1 MRPGFPHSMRRAPLL
16 TVVAFALIVFL
27 SSDGLRTVHG
37 GFGNVPAPFEHTV
50 RIGVLGLFHPQELV
64 VTATVGQALVV
75 RSGRQTMVLERSGI
89 PSANMWLE
97 NSEVVV
103 SSGSQMLHASTI
115 QVASREDQPVNFVLE
130 IPGKIIR
137 RYRGVLDVKASSG
150 HLSAMVTLDLE
161 TAVASVVAAESTEDT
176 PTEAVKAN
184 AIAARSYFISGRGR
198 HPEFD
203 FCDTTHCQYF
213 RTPPPAGSLAARA
226 VAETRGLILAYQ
238 GRPFAAMYTR
248 SCGGRTRTPAEL
260 GFGNAAYPY
269 YSVNCEHC
277 RAHPARWTSRL
288 PSREAASLRIGNES
302 ARLTID
308 HRLGWSAVPSNDFS
322 IEKNGDSIL
331 LEGIGYG
338 HGIGLCQAGARAM
351 AQVGANFQQILDHY
365 YPNTNVVSYSG
376 SILAGGE
383 SPDR

>member
-1 MRPGFPHSMRRAPLL
+1 MRRAPLP
-16 TVVAFALIVFL
+16 TIVALVLIVFL
-27 SSDGLRTVHG
+27 SSDGVRTVNG
-37 GFGNVPAPFEHTV
+37 GFDNAPAQDEHTV
-50 RIGVLGLFHPQELV
+50 RIGVLGLFHPREFV
-64 VTATVGQALVV
+64 VTATVKHALVL
-75 RSGRQTMVLERSGI
+75 RSGRHSIVLERSGI
-89 PSANMWLE
+89 PSAKVRLE

-115 QVASREDQPVNFVLE
+115 HVASREAQPVEFVLE

-137 RYRGVLDVKASSG
+137 RYQGVLDVKPSAG
-150 HLSAMVTLDLE
+150 DLSAVVTLDLE
-161 TAVASVVAAESTEDT
+161 TAVASVVAAESTQDT
-176 PTEAVKAN
+176 PTEALKAN
-184 AIAARSYFISGRGR
+184 AVAARSYFISGRGR

-213 RTPPPAGSLAARA
+213 RTPPPADSLAARA
-226 VAETRGLILAYQ
+226 IAETRSLILAYQ
-238 GRPFAAMYTR
+238 GRPLAAMYTR
-248 SCGGRTRTPAEL
+248 SCSGRTRTPAEL
-260 GFGNAAYPY
+260 GLGNSAYPY

-288 PSREAASLRIGNES
+288 SPQDASSLRTGNES
-302 ARLTID
+302 ARLAID

-322 IEKNGDSIL
+322 LKKDGDDVL
-331 LEGIGYG
+331 LEGIGSG

-351 AQVGANFQQILDHY
+351 AQAGANFQQILDHY

-376 SILAGGE
+376 SILATGE